1 MLESLAFHHLGL
13 ATRDPE
19 ASIAFVRALGYR
31 PSPAVLDAV
40 QNVNLIW
47 CEHDS
52 SPTVEIIYPT
62 DTAGPLD
69 KILAHRSEQI
79 YHVCYETP
87 DLDAT
92 LDAFDAHGLRLHC
105 VSPPKPAVLFGM
117 RPVSFYSAR
126 GFGLIELL
134 ER

>member
-1 MLESLAFHHLGL
+1 MLDTLTFHHLGL

-19 ASIAFVRALGYR
+19 ASLTFVRAMGYR
-31 PSPAVLDAV
+31 PGPVVLDPE

-47 CEHDS
+47 CEHDLH
-52 SPTVEIIYPT
+52 PVVEIIYPT
-62 DTAGPLD
+62 DTEGPLE
-69 KILAHRSEQI
+69 KVLAHRPQQI

-92 LDAFDAHGLRLHC
+92 LDAFDANGIRLHC
-105 VSPPKPAVLFGM
+105 VSPPKKAVLFGY
-117 RPVSFYSAR
+117 RPVSFYSAP

-134 ER
+134 EA